1 MCAHTPTLWGMSQED
16 RARERGWETAAP
28 RRTVK
33 DFEGPECPAQG
44 VGLWWPEGRGT
55 DVAGVPVSPE
65 RKGRGAHPGT
75 SRWLPLHCGVGMLG
89 SPGSHCLFR
98 SVVQPPVCLA
108 HRPIRKGPVCCSA
121 HLASLW
127 RAGGGAGPAVPL
139 WKVPGAGRLEYRSK
153 TPPPDRTRRC
163 LTTSVLALERKVV
176 PDSFLHVFL
185 HVSLPQS
192 SSISPRRRQCC
203 EGPGSPTWAAAR
215 WPWGRL
221 SSVLT
226 LPRTGRETLSDREH
240 D

>member
-1 MCAHTPTLWGMSQED
+1 MPGPACRTVVARGTGYRCGWSPRLPREEGARRTSRDLTL
-16 RARERGWETAAP
+16 AAP
-28 RRTVK
+28 
-33 DFEGPECPAQG
+33 ALQG
-44 VGLWWPEGRGT
+44 G
-55 DVAGVPVSPE
+55 DAGVSREALPLPVSGPAPRLPCPPPHQE
-65 RKGRGAHPGT
+65 RP
-75 SRWLPLHCGVGMLG
+75 
-89 SPGSHCLFR
+89 CLLQR
-98 SVVQPPVCLA
+98 PP
-108 HRPIRKGPVCCSA
+108 SQ
-121 HLASLW
+121 LW

-163 LTTSVLALERKVV
+163 LTTSVLALERKVM

-192 SSISPRRRQCC
+192 SSISPRRQQCC